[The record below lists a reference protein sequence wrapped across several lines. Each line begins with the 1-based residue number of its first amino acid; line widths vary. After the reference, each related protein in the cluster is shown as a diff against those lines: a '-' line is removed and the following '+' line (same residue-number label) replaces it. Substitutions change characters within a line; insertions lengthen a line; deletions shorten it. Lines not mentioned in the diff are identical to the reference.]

1 MSRLISRLDKIR
13 AHACRWAM
21 LPLTSV
27 PSAAIDDEQIA
38 LWSSEMYERDL
49 DADKPTRTGEVA

>member
-1 MSRLISRLDKIR
+1 MHLLSRLDRIR

-27 PSAAIDDEQIA
+27 PSAAVSDDDTAE
-38 LWSSEMYERDL
+38 WSQAMYARDL
-49 DADKPTRTGEVA
+49 DSDQK